1 MNVKRSKLMLSYDR
15 AGIRVYLKNIVNF
28 FTVLCVLL
36 LITGNGIAKA
46 VEQPENGEKVELIEQ
61 LKGERT
67 EIRGERLE
75 VALLLRAIGRQAGV
89 NVIVDESIDDTIS
102 LDLGDTTLFDAFQLL
117 METKDLRYYESNNA
131 ILIERA
137 EDFREDQRDVIM
149 VRLCARYGDVS
160 NHVAELQVVKSPDGS
175 LTVSRDGNC
184 LVVRDHE
191 DNVERIKELLTELD
205 SPQPQV
211 HIKARIVSMEKSV
224 SRQLGIKWGFQ
235 DLSKLPENTF
245 SAAVDL
251 GVVAP
256 TTEIVFGFIRD
267 SFLLDIELS
276 AMQEKEEL
284 VILSS
289 PRIVVLDGEEAEIK
303 QGKEIPYESG
313 TRENRNTSFR
323 EAVLSLNVI
332 PKILQDKFV
341 RLDLKVTNDSLDLDN
356 TNEDD
361 QPLINR
367 QEIKTKLFLEDG
379 VTVVVGGIL
388 AKGTDFMTEEVPFLA
403 DIPWIG
409 NLFKHRDELDQT
421 YELLVF
427 ITPTIIKARHGFMSK
442 ETLRDDSGRLD
453 EQQFL
458 SIPNLPMTKLAIDSM
473 SGEVITEPTGYKDVE
488 AVSEAGGMVI
498 NPIQVKEKLVDP
510 Q

>member
-1 MNVKRSKLMLSYDR
+1 MNVKRSKLMLFYDR
-15 AGIRVYLKNIVNF
+15 VRIDVYLKNVVNF
-28 FTVLCVLL
+28 FTVLCVLF
-36 LITGNGIAKA
+36 IVTVSGVAKA
-46 VEQPENGEKVELIEQ
+46 AEQQLIDEEIDLVEQ
-61 LKGERT
+61 LKDKNT

-89 NVIVDESIDDTIS
+89 NVIVDESIDSTIS
-102 LDLGDTTLFDAFQLL
+102 LDLVDTTLYDAFQLL

-149 VRLCARYGDVS
+149 VRLCARYGDVG
-160 NHVAELQVVKSPDGS
+160 NHVAELQVVTSPDGS

-191 DNVERIKELLTELD
+191 NNVERIKELLTELD

-211 HIKARIVSMEKSV
+211 HIKARIVSMERSV

-251 GVVAP
+251 SVIEP
-256 TTEIVFGFIRD
+256 TTQLAFGFIRD

-276 AMQEKEEL
+276 AMQEKNEL
-284 VILSS
+284 YILSS

-313 TRENRNTSFR
+313 TRENRDTSFV
-323 EAVLSLNVI
+323 EAVLSLTVV
-332 PKILQDKFV
+332 PKILQDRFV
-341 RLDLKVTNDSLDLDN
+341 RLDLKVTNDSVDLDN
-356 TNEDD
+356 TNEDG

-367 QEIKTKLFLEDG
+367 QDIKTNLFLEDG

-388 AKGTDFMTEEVPFLA
+388 AKGSDFMNEEVPFLA

-421 YELLVF
+421 YELMVF
-427 ITPTIIKARHGFMSK
+427 ITPTIIKARHGFLSN
-442 ETLRDDSGRLD
+442 ETLRDDSGQVV
-453 EQQFL
+453 EQQL
-458 SIPNLPMTKLAIDSM
+458 MSVPNLPLQESVVEQTSEDINAGPVVYENMQDVT
-473 SGEVITEPTGYKDVE
+473 EV
-488 AVSEAGGMVI
+488 GGMVI
-498 NPIQVKEKLVDP
+498 SPIQVKERLVET

>member
-1 MNVKRSKLMLSYDR
+1 MNVKRSKLMLSYER
-15 AGIRVYLKNIVNF
+15 MGVNVHLKNIVSF
-28 FTVLCVLL
+28 FTVLCVLF
-36 LITGNGIAKA
+36 LITDCGVVMA
-46 VEQPENGEKVELIEQ
+46 VEGPLNSEKDKLIEK
-61 LKGERT
+61 LRNKTT
-67 EIRGERLE
+67 EIRGEQLE

-89 NVIVDESIDDTIS
+89 NVIVDESIDDSIS
-102 LDLGDTTLFDAFQLL
+102 LDLSDTTLYNAFQLL

-137 EDFREDQRDVIM
+137 EDFRKDQRDVIM
-149 VRLCARYGDVS
+149 VRLCARYGDIG
-160 NHVAELQVVKSPDGS
+160 NHVAELQIVKSPDGS

-211 HIKARIVSMEKSV
+211 HIKARIVSMQKSV
-224 SRQLGIKWGFQ
+224 SRQLGIKWGYE
-235 DLSKLPENTF
+235 DLSNSSGDTF

-251 GVVAP
+251 SVTDP
-256 TTEIVFGFIRD
+256 TTQIVFGFIRD
-267 SFLLDIELS
+267 SFKLDLELS
-276 AMQEKEEL
+276 AMQEKEDL
-284 VILSS
+284 IILSS

-313 TRENRNTSFR
+313 SRENRTTSFR
-323 EAVLSLNVI
+323 EAVLSLNVV

-341 RLDLKVTNDSLDLDN
+341 RLDLKVTNDSVDLDN

-367 QEIKTKLFLEDG
+367 QEIKTNLFLEDG

-388 AKGTDFMTEEVPFLA
+388 YKGSDYMNEEVPFLA

-409 NLFKHRDELDQT
+409 NLFKHRDELDET

-427 ITPTIIKARHGFMSK
+427 ITPTIINEKHGFMSK
-442 ETLRDDSGRLD
+442 ETLRDDSGRLV
-453 EQQFL
+453 EQQLFN
-458 SIPNLPMTKLAIDSM
+458 IPNLPMEKLGIEPASESVNQIPVVEDRSDL
-473 SGEVITEPTGYKDVE
+473 SRVGGVVI
-488 AVSEAGGMVI
+488 S
-498 NPIQVKEKLVDP
+498 PIQVKEKLIDS

>member
-1 MNVKRSKLMLSYDR
+1 MLAD
-15 AGIRVYLKNIVNF
+15 
-28 FTVLCVLL
+28 
-36 LITGNGIAKA
+36 NGAVKA
-46 VEQPENGEKVELIEQ
+46 VEQPLNGENIELIEQ
-61 LKGERT
+61 FREKTT
-67 EIRGERLE
+67 EIRGEQLE

-89 NVIVDESIDDTIS
+89 NVIVDDSIDETIS
-102 LDLGDTTLFDAFQLL
+102 LDLGDTTLYDAFQLL

-149 VRLCARYGDVS
+149 VRLCAKYGDVG
-160 NHVAELQVVKSPDGS
+160 NHVSELQVVKSPDGS

-191 DNVERIKELLTELD
+191 DNVERIKELLTDLD

-224 SRQLGIKWGFQ
+224 SRQLGIKWGYQ
-235 DLSKLPENTF
+235 DLSKAPDTF

-251 GVVAP
+251 GVPDP

-284 VILSS
+284 FILSS

-303 QGKEIPYESG
+303 QGKEVPYESG
-313 TRENRNTSFR
+313 SRENRTTSFR
-323 EAVLSLNVI
+323 EAVLSLNVV
-332 PKILQDKFV
+332 PKILQDRFV
-341 RLDLKVTNDSLDLDN
+341 RLDLKVTNDSVDLDN
-356 TNEDD
+356 TNEDN

-367 QEIKTKLFLEDG
+367 QEIKTNLFLEDG

-388 AKGTDFMTEEVPFLA
+388 AKGTDFMNEEVPFLA

-409 NLFKHRDELDQT
+409 NLFKYRDELDQT

-427 ITPTIIKARHGFMSK
+427 ITPTIIKARHGFLSK
-442 ETLRDDSGRLD
+442 ETLRDDSGQLV
-453 EQQFL
+453 EQRVMN
-458 SIPNLPMTKLAIDSM
+458 IPNLPMKE
-473 SGEVITEPTGYKDVE
+473 SGIEATPDVVSQEATGDDVQ
-488 AVSEAGGMVI
+488 AVSEVGGVVI
-498 NPIQVKEKLVDP
+498 SPIQVIEKVLDS